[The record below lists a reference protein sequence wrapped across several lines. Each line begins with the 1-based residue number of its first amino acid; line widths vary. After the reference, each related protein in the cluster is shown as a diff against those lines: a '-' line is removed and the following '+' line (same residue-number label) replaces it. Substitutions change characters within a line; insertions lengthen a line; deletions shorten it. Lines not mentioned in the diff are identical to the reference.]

1 MSSETRYM
9 GIDPGKSGG
18 WAVLQADGSVWG
30 VGKNLDTRT
39 LLTALKDSDTTVG
52 VEKVGASPQMG
63 RTSAFS
69 FGESYGVIQGMLLA
83 QEYELLLVTPQK
95 WQKEFGLIQK
105 TPKGEKGKVGRN
117 STAKKNAN
125 KAMAARLFPGQKI
138 THAWA
143 DALLIAEYCRRVFG

>member
-1 MSSETRYM
+1 MGSLTRYM

-18 WAVLQADGSVWG
+18 WAVLRADGSVWA
-30 VGKNLDTRT
+30 VGRTSDTTT
-39 LLTALKDSDTTVG
+39 LLTALM

-83 QEYELLLVTPQK
+83 QDYELLLVTPQK

-105 TPKGEKGKVGRN
+105 TPKGEKREVGRN
-117 STAKKNAN
+117 STAKKKAN
-125 KAMAARLFPGQKI
+125 KAMAAKLFPGQKI